1 MSKWSEEQLLFYWE
15 KTHGTLPPK
24 WRAEFLT
31 HPDLQV
37 ILFFDSWQIKKMLKT
52 EKKLDL
58 LCKKLLKKYP
68 NSKNQN
74 WRNAKWELSN
84 SDLHKIKD
92 RIGLRAYQILVL
104 RLGLSHE
111 PVWTLQEIGDVEGIT
126 RERVRQ
132 IQEVA
137 LCKLR
142 HPSFPVMSIKKQI
155 IRLTPPSKPETI

>member
-1 MSKWSEEQLLFYWE
+1 VSKWSEEQFLFHWE
-15 KTHGTLPPK
+15 KTHGILPPK
-24 WRAEFLT
+24 CSTAFLG
-31 HPDLQV
+31 HSDLKV
-37 ILFFDSWQIKKMLKT
+37 ILFFESWQIKKILKV

-58 LCKKLLKKYP
+58 MCKKLLKKYP

-84 SDLHKIKD
+84 SDLNKIKD

-155 IRLTPPSKPETI
+155 IRLVPPTAPE

>member
-1 MSKWSEEQLLFYWE
+1 MSKWSEEQFLVHWE
-15 KTHGTLPPK
+15 KIHGVLPLK
-24 WRAEFLT
+24 WRTEFLA
-31 HPDLQV
+31 HSDLQV
-37 ILFFDSWQIKKMLKT
+37 ILFFESWQIKKILKV

-58 LCKKLLKKYP
+58 IYKKLLKKYP

-74 WRNAKWELSN
+74 WRNARWELSN
-84 SDLHKIKD
+84 SDLNKIKD

-111 PVWTLQEIGDVEGIT
+111 PVWTLQEIGDIEGIT

-155 IRLTPPSKPETI
+155 IRLVPPTAPE